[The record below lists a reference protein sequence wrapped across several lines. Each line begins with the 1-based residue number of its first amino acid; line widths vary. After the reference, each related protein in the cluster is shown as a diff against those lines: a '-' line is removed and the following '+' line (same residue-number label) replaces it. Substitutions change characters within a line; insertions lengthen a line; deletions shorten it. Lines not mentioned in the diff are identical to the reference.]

1 MSIFKRLNPQKRHVT
16 KKVMDYLLI
25 LILLIT
31 LLIVGFPH
39 LMYKGTFEKIFILRS
54 EVVYENRDEQAIWN
68 FSENDRAIGLFMN
81 NSWQTAILISTSHPI
96 EKFDYDSNGNRIAII
111 NFTKISIGLGE
122 RIRYNSTFKF
132 MFKQRSLP
140 EISEDKSGVLDDIPE
155 DLRRTYCE
163 PTILWQSNNSIF
175 REIAL
180 EIAGDEMRVLSILK
194 KLIRWIKLNI
204 IYESSEIPR
213 YPNETLYMRAG
224 DCDDQANLLITLCR
238 SLGIPAYLQVGCI
251 YISHYNQNL
260 TYWSG
265 HLFIR
270 QNRVGWHGWAM
281 VYIPPWGW
289 LPVDLTYVSG
299 NLSVEPL
306 DAVKEAAVMKRY
318 TFQYMNITR
327 SDYVAETR
335 TFKEFIEAYKFYVY
349 EEDAMNEIMMKENV
363 GWKRIII
370 LVTCTTLISSDDLF
384 HKINV
389 CE

>member
-270 QNRVGWHGWAM
+270 QKRVGWHGWAM